1 MSRIR
6 FIQHPVVLAS
16 SCLCLSLAQAQTPPE
31 ALDKVV
37 VTGNPLRG
45 TLSLPAD
52 ALEGD
57 ALVLQRSSN
66 LGDTLSGMPGVS
78 ASNFGPN
85 ASRPVIR
92 GLDGD
97 RVRIL
102 SNAGASVDASNLS
115 FDHAVALDP
124 LVVDRIEVLRGTAAL
139 LYGGN
144 ALGGVVN
151 LLDNRIPTTL
161 TPGLTGAAELRLGGA
176 SRERREELRN
186 QGVRKRPR
194 RGGGAGAGS
203 QRPRRRG
210 APFRLGLAAALP
222 RRLLSGLRGPA
233 TAWGGHAA
241 DAGSG
246 APR

>member
-1 MSRIR
+1 M
-6 FIQHPVVLAS
+6 PV
-16 SCLCLSLAQAQTPPE
+16 
-31 ALDKVV
+31 
-37 VTGNPLRG
+37 
-45 TLSLPAD
+45 D

-57 ALVLQRSSN
+57 ALVPQRSSN
-66 LGDTLSGMPGVS
+66 LGDTLSGMPGVA

-124 LVVDRIEVLRGTAAL
+124 LVVDRIEVLRGPAAL

-151 LLDNRIPTTL
+151 LLDNRIP
-161 TPGLTGAAELRLGGA
+161 
-176 SRERREELRN
+176 
-186 QGVRKRPR
+186 RP
-194 RGGGAGAGS
+194 
-203 QRPRRRG
+203 
-210 APFRLGLAAALP
+210 
-222 RRLLSGLRGPA
+222 
-233 TAWGGHAA
+233 
-241 DAGSG
+241 
-246 APR
+246 